1 VSTNVERELR
11 FHGSAGTTPGKVE
24 HAWLR
29 QEEIG
34 GLFNEAVIEASEEE
48 ARAAIKR
55 WRMRGLDAFYATRTI
70 PDWKVQP

>member
-1 VSTNVERELR
+1 
-11 FHGSAGTTPGKVE
+11 
-24 HAWLR
+24 LR

-55 WRMRGLDAFYATRTI
+55 WRKRGLDAFYATRTI